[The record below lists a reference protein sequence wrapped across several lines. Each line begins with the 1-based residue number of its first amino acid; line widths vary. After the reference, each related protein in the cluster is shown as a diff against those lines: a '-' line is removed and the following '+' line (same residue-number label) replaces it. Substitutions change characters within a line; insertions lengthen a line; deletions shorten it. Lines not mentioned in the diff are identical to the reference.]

1 MTLDLLQRQQPQFCA
16 LVYNPRQNPDSL
28 SLEKIIVILVGSKP
42 KEVNILVRP
51 NWQTIVEEDDR
62 DYVQEL
68 LKDFKLRLRLDPEGL
83 LKQASLLSAGPLLTY
98 ASGHPPFADNRL
110 LSLLKEFEKA

>member
-16 LVYNPRQNPDSL
+16 LVYNRRQSRDSL
-28 SLEKIIVILVGSKP
+28 SLENVIVILVESKP
-42 KEVNILVRP
+42 NEVNILLRP
-51 NWQTIVEEDDR
+51 NWQMIVEADDR

-68 LKDFKLRLRLDPEGL
+68 LEDLKLRLRQNPERL

-98 ASGHPPFADNRL
+98 ASGHQPFADNRL
-110 LSLLKEFEKA
+110 LSLLEEFERA